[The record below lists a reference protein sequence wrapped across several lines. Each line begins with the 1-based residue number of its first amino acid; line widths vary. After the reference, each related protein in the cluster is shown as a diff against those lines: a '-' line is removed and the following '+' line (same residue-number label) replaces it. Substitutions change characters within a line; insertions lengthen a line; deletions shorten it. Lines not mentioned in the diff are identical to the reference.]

1 MASSPLRPIDVP
13 QWRMHRARVPACLLE
28 RRFAADHEGFA
39 LVDVEIDRGRIGAIS
54 PLGQTGEAPAPL
66 VDLAGQIVLPC
77 FIDAHVHLDKGHI
90 WPRAPNPDGSFSSAK
105 ETVQRDRVIN
115 WAAADVRNRMEFGLR
130 CAYAHGTIALRTH
143 IDSIGPQIEISW
155 PVLAELRDQWRDKI
169 DISASPLF
177 PIDLALDGVH
187 MAQVIGAVKA
197 FGTTLGAVTYLVPA
211 LSEGL
216 ECLFRAASEHGFDLD
231 FHVDETNDI
240 HANSLR
246 LIAETALRTGFSG
259 RILAGHCCSLALQSE
274 TEARRTIELVAKAG
288 MSIVSLPMCNS
299 YLMDRSA
306 GRTPRWRGVT
316 PLTELRAA
324 GINVMIASDNTR
336 DPFYAYGDLDML
348 EVLREGTRILHLDHP
363 FVDWPKAVTCNPAAA
378 IGRPQF
384 GRLALETGANLIVFR
399 ARSLTEL
406 LARPHTERSVIRN
419 GRILETTVPDY
430 CELDSLRSLA
440 R

>member
-1 MASSPLRPIDVP
+1 MLSSPLRPIEVP
-13 QWRMHRARVPACLLE
+13 HWRMTRARIPVCVLE
-28 RRFAADHEGFA
+28 HPLAADRDGFA
-39 LVDVEIDRGRIGAIS
+39 LVDLDIDRDRIGILS
-54 PLGQTGEAPAPL
+54 PHGHTRHAQMPM

-77 FIDAHVHLDKGHI
+77 FVDAHVHLDKGHI
-90 WPRAPNPDGSFSSAK
+90 WPRAPNPDGSFAGAR
-105 ETVQRDRVIN
+105 ETVLRDRTAN
-115 WAAADVRNRMEFGLR
+115 WTSADVRKRMEFGLR

-155 PVLAELRDQWRDKI
+155 PVLAAAREQWRGKI
-169 DISASPLF
+169 DLSASPLF
-177 PIDLALDGVH
+177 PIDLALDAVH
-187 MAQVIGAVKA
+187 MAQVIRAVKS
-197 FGTTLGAVTYLVPA
+197 FGTTLGAVTYAVPA

-216 ECLFRAASEHGFDLD
+216 DCIFRIASENGFDLD

-240 HANSLR
+240 VANSLR
-246 LIAETALRTGFSG
+246 LIAETALHYRFKG

-288 MSIVSLPMCNS
+288 ISIVSLPMCNS

-316 PLTELRAA
+316 PLTEMRAS

-384 GRLALETGANLIVFR
+384 GRLASGGGADFIVFR
-399 ARSLTEL
+399 ARNLTEL
-406 LARPHTERSVIRN
+406 LARPQMERSVIRD
-419 GRILETTVPDY
+419 GRMLDTPVPDY
-430 CELDSLRSLA
+430 VELDSDRSLGL
-440 R
+440 